1 MASASVD
8 ELNYF
13 FAENSSL
20 AHDEFSVEHEISY
33 SRQNRTFIG
42 ANLGAPELRMK
53 TDLALIPSKL
63 LDIMIDENVPP
74 QNKYYDFMEEIDRE
88 SLEEAVSGKLKYAFF
103 GQKIQFL
110 IKFCTLFTISILKI
124 KIRGKNLDFRLKLI
138 QCNALN
144 AYHQIVTFC
153 DFLKFFRK
161 LLTKNPTEV
170 ENFSNRL
177 QFSENIIATIW

>member
-88 SLEEAVSGKLKYAFF
+88 SLEEAVSGKLRYQHNPEKYAF
-103 GQKIQFL
+103 
-110 IKFCTLFTISILKI
+110 SA
-124 KIRGKNLDFRLKLI
+124 KNF
-138 QCNALN
+138 
-144 AYHQIVTFC
+144 
-153 DFLKFFRK
+153 
-161 LLTKNPTEV
+161 
-170 ENFSNRL
+170 NF
-177 QFSENIIATIW
+177 